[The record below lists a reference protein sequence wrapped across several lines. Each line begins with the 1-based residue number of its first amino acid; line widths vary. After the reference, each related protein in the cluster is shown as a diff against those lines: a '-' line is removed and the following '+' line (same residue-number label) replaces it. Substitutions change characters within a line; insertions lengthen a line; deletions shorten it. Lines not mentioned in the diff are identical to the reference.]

1 MVKRRRSSNTEM
13 PRKRLTGEKLQ
24 KLRQKVF
31 TYYGDQCWLCGGYGA
46 DTIDH
51 IIPVIDGG
59 DDSLDNLRPA
69 HGRKS
74 KLCNG
79 NFSRKRTQDYEV
91 SPIPKDE
98 FSEIPE
104 GITLKSGCIIRRKGT
119 MITTDYLDWEKL
131 GLDHPWVVEA
141 MKL

>member
-1 MVKRRRSSNTEM
+1 MVRRRRSSNPEA

-24 KLRQKVF
+24 KLRQQVF
-31 TYYGDQCWLCGGYGA
+31 TYYGRQCWLCGGDGA

-51 IIPVIDGG
+51 IIPVMDGG

-74 KLCNG
+74 KLCSG
-79 NFSRKRTQDYEV
+79 NFSRKRTQSWEV
-91 SPIPKDE
+91 SPTPGDE

-104 GITLKSGCIIRRKGT
+104 GITLKSGRIIRRKGT

-131 GLDHPWVVEA
+131 GLDHPWVVQA
-141 MKL
+141 MKF